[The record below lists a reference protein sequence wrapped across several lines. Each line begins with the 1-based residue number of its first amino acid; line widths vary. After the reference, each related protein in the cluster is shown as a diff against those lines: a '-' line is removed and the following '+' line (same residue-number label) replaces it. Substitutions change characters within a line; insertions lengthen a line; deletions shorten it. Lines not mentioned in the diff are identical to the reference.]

1 MSEVLERKR
10 TEPPVSEPVNFEADP
25 EQFGRVAV
33 LMGGWSAERE
43 VSLNSGRQVLEAL
56 KSAGVNAFAVDVE
69 RHELG
74 NALVGRCDRVFNILH
89 GTWGEDGRIQG
100 MLDMLGITYTGS
112 GVLASALTM
121 DKHRTK
127 SLCHQFG
134 IPTPSWQ
141 VVNNYDAC
149 RQAAED
155 IGFPVVVKPVS
166 EGSSIGVSIV
176 HNNELESAW
185 SSAARYGDVLVEQFV
200 AGGEITATIL
210 DGEALPLI
218 KISTPRGFYDYD
230 AKYLEDSTVYE
241 CPCGLA
247 PERER
252 AIQAAAL
259 KAFELLQ
266 CRHWG
271 RVDFL
276 LDDEGNHYLLE
287 ANTVPGMTDHSLVP
301 MAAGACDIDFQQ
313 LVLKILAMTLTTE
326 QAA

>member
-1 MSEVLERKR
+1 MSEL
-10 TEPPVSEPVNFEADP
+10 PVASSDY
-25 EQFGRVAV
+25 GRVAV

-43 VSLNSGRQVLEAL
+43 VSLNSGQQVLAAL
-56 KSAGVNAFAVDVE
+56 TSAGVDAFAVDVA
-69 RHELG
+69 RDQLS
-74 NALVGRCDRVFNILH
+74 NALVGKCDRVFNILH

-100 MLDMLGITYTGS
+100 MLDMLGIAYTGS

-127 SLCHQFG
+127 SLCHQNG
-134 IPTPSWQ
+134 IPTPGWQ
-141 VVNNYDAC
+141 VVNSHEAC
-149 RQAAED
+149 VRAAD
-155 IGFPVVVKPVS
+155 KIGYPVVVKPVS

-176 HNNELESAW
+176 HNNEVGSAYTL
-185 SSAARYGDVLVEQFV
+185 AAEYGEVFVEQFV
-200 AGGEITATIL
+200 DGGEITATIL

-247 PERER
+247 PETEK
-252 AIQAAAL
+252 AIQATAL
-259 KAFELLQ
+259 QVFELLK
-266 CRHWG
+266 CRDWG

-276 LDDEGNHYLLE
+276 LDDKGNHYLLE

-301 MAAGACDIDFQQ
+301 MAAKASGMDFQQ
-313 LVLKILAMTLTTE
+313 LVLKILALTLNTE
-326 QAA
+326 RKA

>member
-1 MSEVLERKR
+1 MSEVL
-10 TEPPVSEPVNFEADP
+10 TESVKP

-33 LMGGWSAERE
+33 LMGGWSSERD
-43 VSLNSGRQVLEAL
+43 VSLNSGKQVLAAL
-56 KSAGVNAFAVDVE
+56 QSANVDAFAVDVV
-69 RHELG
+69 RDKLSD
-74 NALVGRCDRVFNILH
+74 ALVGKCDRVFNILH

-100 MLDMLGITYTGS
+100 MLDMLGMVYTGS

-127 SLCHQFG
+127 SLCQQFG
-134 IPTPSWQ
+134 IPTPRWQ
-141 VVNNYDAC
+141 VVNNFDDC
-149 RQAAED
+149 VEAATE

-176 HNNELESAW
+176 QNNEVESAY
-185 SSAARYGDVLVEQFV
+185 SLAAQYGDVLVEQFV
-200 AGGEITATIL
+200 DGGEITAAIL

-241 CPCGLA
+241 CPCGLSA
-247 PERER
+247 KHEQ
-252 AIQAAAL
+252 AIQATAL

-266 CRHWG
+266 CRDWG
-271 RVDFL
+271 RIDFL
-276 LDDEGNHYLLE
+276 LDSQGDHYLLE

-301 MAAGACDIDFQQ
+301 MAATESGLSFQQ
-313 LVLKILAMTLTTE
+313 LVLKILALTLNSE
-326 QAA
+326 RSA